1 MRKSLRPEFKKL
13 ETLVGE
19 EHSQTLESVEEKSSK
34 MILEA
39 GYTETE
45 FYSLSG
51 EYYMDFSSENPD
63 EWVVK
68 LDPENAQIISGN

>member
-1 MRKSLRPEFKKL
+1 
-13 ETLVGE
+13 
-19 EHSQTLESVEEKSSK
+19 